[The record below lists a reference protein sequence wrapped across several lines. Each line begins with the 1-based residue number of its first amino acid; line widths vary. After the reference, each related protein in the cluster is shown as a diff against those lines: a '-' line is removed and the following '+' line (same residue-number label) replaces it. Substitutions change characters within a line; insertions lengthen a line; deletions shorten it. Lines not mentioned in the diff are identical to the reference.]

1 MNLHKIAQVHE
12 SSNRMNMYIAAHAH
26 HVVGVTKEKS
36 DWLLETLLGH
46 ATQEKYRISVGWDN
60 VGDLIIWDNTS
71 VLHRAGG
78 GTFAG
83 KYRRDM
89 RRTTVHDSSSTAWG
103 LNNPEVAKR
112 PGFNIGSS
120 NDVTI
125 LIHTQQAQPVA
136 I

>member
-1 MNLHKIAQVHE
+1 
-12 SSNRMNMYIAAHAH
+12 MYIAAHAH